1 MTALR
6 RVLSRLR
13 SRAAKPEAP
22 RPPAATGLLHR
33 FLQPAYDL
41 RDWRLLSAA
50 RDLVRLPAP
59 PALRPVPVRARGVRS
74 PRA

>member
-13 SRAAKPEAP
+13 PAAKKPAAA

-50 RDLVRLPAP
+50 RDLVRLPVP
-59 PALRPVPVRARGVRS
+59 PALRPVPVRARGTRS
-74 PRA
+74 ARA